1 MPKTLQ
7 NFIREFAS
15 LHISLYAANAAFFL
29 LLSCFPLSSLLLTLL
44 RYLPVTQQ
52 DLFALLEPLLPSALL
67 PFVKAGAADVS
78 VYGLVRII
86 SFNVITTLWASSKG
100 LHSLI
105 FGLNRVN
112 HATETRGYFKR
123 RFLCLGYTLLL
134 LIALLLTLLLHVFG
148 RRLLDLLGVGVPLFA
163 AFLLTAFISVLY
175 LVLPNRKTPL
185 RRALPGA
192 SCAAVAWL
200 IFSALFSYYVNHYA
214 ARTANDTITAVLLG
228 TLWLYFCM
236 AILLCGAYLNRLI
249 FRFPRQNG

>member
-1 MPKTLQ
+1 M
-7 NFIREFAS
+7 
-15 LHISLYAANAAFFL
+15 HISLYAANAAFFL

-44 RYLPVTQQ
+44 HYLPVTQQ

-67 PFVKAGAADVS
+67 PFLQESASDISA
-78 VYGLVRII
+78 YGLVSII
-86 SFNVITTLWASSKG
+86 SFNIITTLWASSKG

-112 HATETRGYFKR
+112 HVTETRGYFKR
-123 RFLCLGYTLLL
+123 RILCLGYTFLL

-148 RRLLDLLGVGVPLFA
+148 KRLLARLGVHLFRSLPLFA
-163 AFLLTAFISVLY
+163 AILLTAFISALY
-175 LVLPNRKTPL
+175 LALPNRKTPF
-185 RRALPGA
+185 RQVIPGA
-192 SCAAVAWL
+192 ASAAAAWL
-200 IFSALFSYYVNHYA
+200 VFSFLFSCYVNYFSM
-214 ARTANDTITAVLLG
+214 RTFPSTLTAVLLG